1 MDLKLLKEYL
11 KSYGLIISISDT
23 ELESLYNLEIK
34 ILEGESGVSLSEKTH
49 KITDIDNKKF
59 NQVNYLLPDYPVKQL
74 ISIKIDNQ
82 SLGSEDYLLDSG
94 NGIIHWR
101 RVLSGNVL
109 EIIYTSILDES
120 LMKLCESIIYDRILY
135 NLGDKSDMISSIK
148 EGDLSLTYNNTNS
161 TSLRLKSNYDLLI
174 NQLNN
179 GRIRLV

>member
-1 MDLKLLKEYL
+1 MTFC
-11 KSYGLIISISDT
+11 II
-23 ELESLYNLEIK
+23 
-34 ILEGESGVSLSEKTH
+34 
-49 KITDIDNKKF
+49 
-59 NQVNYLLPDYPVKQL
+59 
-74 ISIKIDNQ
+74 
-82 SLGSEDYLLDSG
+82 
-94 NGIIHWR
+94 
-101 RVLSGNVL
+101 NVL

>member
-1 MDLKLLKEYL
+1 MDLNVLKEYL
-11 KSYGLIISISDT
+11 KSYGVTSLISDS
-23 ELESLYNLEIK
+23 ELESLYNLELNK
-34 ILEGESGVSLSEKTH
+34 LEGECGVSLSEKTH
-49 KITDIDNKKF
+49 KIMDINNKKF
-59 NQVNYLLPDYPVKQL
+59 MQVNYLLPDYPVKEL

-82 SLGSEDYLLDSG
+82 ILTGEDYFIDLV

-109 EIIYTSILDES
+109 EIVYTSILDES
-120 LMKLCESIIYDRILY
+120 LMKLCKSIIYDRILY
-135 NLGDKSDMISSIK
+135 NLGDKSDMISSVK